1 MDNGVARPREL
12 TAMPAMALVLSP
24 VVVAPFPDS
33 PDPSFE
39 LVPVPVP
46 TGAFSILEVVFELGK
61 GGRIELDDDG

>member
-1 MDNGVARPREL
+1 MDNGVVRPREL

-24 VVVAPFPDS
+24 AVVAPFPDS
-33 PDPSFE
+33 PGPSFE

-46 TGAFSILEVVFELGK
+46 TGAFNILEVVFELGK